1 MTAPPPGPVGPPP
14 GWPVQPPGAGYPAP
28 GYGYPPSGYA
38 YPLPGYAY
46 PPPRYGY
53 PPSGYDGYPA
63 PPGGKTGIIPFQP
76 LSLGDIFGGAL
87 RYVRANPGPTLGLTA
102 VIVLLTSV
110 ISFATSVVAMNTGAE
125 AGSVVGLLTG
135 VVLMLLATL
144 LLSGMLTVIV
154 ARSVLGARITVGE
167 AWRRVRGRLPTLLGL
182 TLVELLAAAVLA
194 FVVIAFPAVLYRATN
209 GAVAVIAGIPMV
221 LGLIAALFAAYGL
234 LAFAPVVV
242 VLENLGVPAA
252 IRRSVQLCAP
262 HFWRIVG
269 ILLLTAL
276 VTGVVSGAIS
286 IPFNI
291 AARGVG
297 TGNAMTIGGTAIIW
311 MGRGVGQ
318 IVTAPFVAGVATLL
332 YVDARIR
339 SEGFAF
345 ALMGANRDDNVWLR
359 R

>member
-14 GWPVQPPGAGYPAP
+14 GWPGQQPGFGYPPAGYGYPAPGYGYQPP
-28 GYGYPPSGYA
+28 GYGYPPSGY
-38 YPLPGYAY
+38 PGY
-46 PPPRYGY
+46 PV
-53 PPSGYDGYPA
+53 
-63 PPGGKTGIIPFQP
+63 PPGAKIGIIPFQP
-76 LSLGDIFGGAL
+76 LSLGDIFSGAM

-102 VIVLLTSV
+102 VIVLFTSV
-110 ISFATSVVAMNTGAE
+110 IGFVTGVVAMNSSAK
-125 AGSVVGLLTG
+125 AAPLVGVLTG

-144 LLSGMLTVIV
+144 LLSGMLTAIV

-167 AWRRVRGRLPTLLGL
+167 AWQRVRGRLPVLLGL
-182 TLVELLAAAVLA
+182 TLVEMLAAAVLV
-194 FVVIAFPAVLYRATN
+194 FVVIAFPAVLYRTTN
-209 GAVAVIAGIPMV
+209 GAIAVIAGIPMV

-262 HFWRIVG
+262 HFWRVVG

-276 VTGVVSGAIS
+276 VTGVVSGALS

-291 AARGVG
+291 AARLAGSG
-297 TGNAMTIGGTAIIW
+297 DAMTVGGAAIIA
-311 MGRGVGQ
+311 MGRAVGQ

-345 ALMGANRDDNVWLR
+345 ALMGANGDDSVWLR